1 MKTIRI
7 KNKFRFITFVTI
19 LILVIS
25 MAVGAFF
32 PVTALSESSGKSYVE
47 VCVKYGDTLWEL
59 AETYGDPQTDIR
71 EMIYEI
77 CAINNISAS
86 DLTEGQMIKIPQ

>member
-25 MAVGAFF
+25 MAVGALF
-32 PVTALSESSGKSYVE
+32 PVTALSESSGRPYVE
-47 VCVKYGDTLWEL
+47 VCVKYGDTLWDL
-59 AETYGDPQTDIR
+59 AERYGDQQTDVR
-71 EMIYEI
+71 EIIYEI
-77 CAINNISAS
+77 CEINSISAS
-86 DLTEGQMIKIPQ
+86 DLAAGQLIKIPQ